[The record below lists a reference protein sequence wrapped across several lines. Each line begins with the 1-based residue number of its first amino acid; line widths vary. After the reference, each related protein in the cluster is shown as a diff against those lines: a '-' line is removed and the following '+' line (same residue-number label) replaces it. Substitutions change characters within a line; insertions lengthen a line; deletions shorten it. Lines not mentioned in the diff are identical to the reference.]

1 MARKPVLEGGKRDEI
16 IAAASR
22 LFFTEGYENTSVRK
36 ILNSVGGEVGMFY
49 HYFESKEEL
58 FDIVADRFFR
68 QYEES
73 FRKMASGI
81 RTPEEF
87 AERFLELY
95 DTAMKQYGR
104 IEHSMHW
111 TIRSAFHERTVQ
123 ALVPTAAEL
132 LKQFPA
138 FRLAE
143 VRVELEQ
150 RTFPCHFLHVE
161 ADSKRLRIP
170 QKLQRK
176 LEPQPRTHG
185 DPARFQIPVRIGHA
199 HPATDKRQFLLPSPR
214 SLQRQDLFKAFHRLC
229 RHSPYLG
236 GDRIGFWHDSRST
249 DVGRIRPLGFATER
263 DGVWEMTAKGAFY
276 YHYYENFYTLAYI
289 DKMWGIMRQEAFPS
303 EIRL

>member
-104 IEHSMHW
+104 IERSMHW

-132 LKQFPA
+132 LKQFGASGKYPMDITA
-138 FRLAE
+138 AKATADLSAAIHSKSFAAMNPE
-143 VRVELEQ
+143 EQ
-150 RTFPCHFLHVE
+150 KAVLV
-161 ADSKRLRIP
+161 
-170 QKLQRK
+170 
-176 LEPQPRTHG
+176 
-185 DPARFQIPVRIGHA
+185 
-199 HPATDKRQFLLPSPR
+199 
-214 SLQRQDLFKAFHRLC
+214 SLINDNLK
-229 RHSPYLG
+229 
-236 GDRIGFWHDSRST
+236 
-249 DVGRIRPLGFATER
+249 
-263 DGVWEMTAKGAFY
+263 
-276 YHYYENFYTLAYI
+276 
-289 DKMWGIMRQEAFPS
+289 
-303 EIRL
+303 